1 MLDASNSDQSIS
13 SDDLIK
19 KYDMVQKLF
28 VMDTQIYWTRSQLL
42 LVANSALAGFA
53 LNSVPIN
60 SDAHTVKI
68 WTLFIE
74 AIIGILL
81 CVLWRRAIKSGSGWM
96 NHWKT
101 ILIKWKSQYFPMKIS
116 TENARRPYRVP
127 AVLHRS
133 RRFCSWFYG
142 VLLGYTVCYVYISD
156 STDAHYHRH
165 SDAMYPTLQSQYDS
179 SAVDHEPQ
187 ETKPAHPAP

>member
-101 ILIKWKSQYFPMKIS
+101 ILIKWEKSIFAD
-116 TENARRPYRVP
+116 ENIYRERPKTVP
-127 AVLHRS
+127 NSSGVAQVAALLFMVLWCTVGIYGLLCLYL
-133 RRFCSWFYG
+133 RFNGCP
-142 VLLGYTVCYVYISD
+142 L
-156 STDAHYHRH
+156 
-165 SDAMYPTLQSQYDS
+165 P
-179 SAVDHEPQ
+179 
-187 ETKPAHPAP
+187 